1 MTVHKRKRT
10 FLFTY
15 GLQIW
20 STTRGKVILEL
31 LLKPSDVTFVSY
43 VSSPGLAS
51 FTSHHKILPSDLLYR
66 RGQKF
71 LDKFFGW
78 RNFGEMFV
86 FRAQNLSGATSEPP
100 TKYSQNILVMVICV
114 PRQCFPIDAQLTIT
128 KKQVYAVESTMS
140 RSGNSAALPAIRV
153 GMAL

>member
-1 MTVHKRKRT
+1 MCMKACNVLWNHIFIHFVTVNVWILQKLATRRVSENSANWT
-10 FLFTY
+10 EWWELIFLY
-15 GLQIW
+15 M
-20 STTRGKVILEL
+20 
-31 LLKPSDVTFVSY
+31 
-43 VSSPGLAS
+43 
-51 FTSHHKILPSDLLYR
+51 YR
-66 RGQKF
+66 LGQKF

-100 TKYSQNILVMVICV
+100 TKYSQNILVIIICV